1 MSSDIDHVDT
11 AVMPMLQCSGA
22 AEKLRI
28 QLVDRPPHIVYDID
42 MPAKSAIP
50 NQEDFSVSELVE
62 LFGIAERTIQYWL
75 SDKRA
80 EYFPNA
86 YRQGREANS
95 AWRIPRK
102 DVVAFDKRRRGLT

>member
-1 MSSDIDHVDT
+1 MSGRGESRASNWLTECATSFIILG
-11 AVMPMLQCSGA
+11 MS
-22 AEKLRI
+22 
-28 QLVDRPPHIVYDID
+28 
-42 MPAKSAIP
+42 AKRAIP
-50 NQEDFSVSELVE
+50 DKEDFSVSELVE

-86 YRQGREANS
+86 YRQGLEANS